1 MGESLAMPG
10 EITILL
16 QRWRDGDQNARQ
28 ELMPHVYPHLRDVAA
43 SYLRRESVEHTLQ
56 PTALVH
62 ELYLRLLQ
70 QRKAEWQDRAH
81 FYTFAARTMR
91 LILTDHARAAK
102 AEKRGG
108 GEAVLPL
115 SDELPWIDLN
125 VEDMIDVDQALSD
138 METVDPRKVRLI
150 ELRYFLG
157 CTVSECAELLGVSL
171 ATAERDLAFAKS
183 WLYLRL
189 GPESPPNNEG
199 LSG

>member
-1 MGESLAMPG
+1 MPG

-16 QRWRDGDQNARQ
+16 QRWREGDQNACQ

-43 SYLRRESVEHTLQ
+43 SYLRRESMGHTLQ

-70 QRKAEWQDRAH
+70 QRKAEWHDRAH

-91 LILTDHARAAK
+91 LILTDHARAAR

-108 GEAVLPL
+108 GGEALPL
-115 SDELPWIDLN
+115 SDEIPWIDLS
-125 VEDMIDVDQALSD
+125 VEDMIDVDLALNE
-138 METVDPRKVRLI
+138 METVDQRKVRLI

-157 CTVSECAELLGVSL
+157 CTVPECAELLGISI
-171 ATAERDLAFAKS
+171 ATAERDLALARS

-189 GPESPPNNEG
+189 GPKTSSSREG
-199 LSG
+199 LSD